1 VALAHW
7 LTVVDEVLVFKGQ
20 LDEDSVGLWELEVER
35 ERKGDKA
42 ADAHDVEEKIVE
54 TELRS
59 VLDTE
64 ELGIVERE
72 NEWVGDVDK
81 ETDVLAHSLA
91 VEKVLDE
98 GVLVRQRVGE
108 RLTLIEAELVKQS
121 VGELEWVEER
131 LTDTVPQCEPELLL
145 HPDTVTLANW
155 LTLWVKVIVPEEQ
168 RVRDTVG
175 DRQLEAVWETLAD
188 GLEE

>member
-1 VALAHW
+1 M
-7 LTVVDEVLVFKGQ
+7 
-20 LDEDSVGLWELEVER
+20 ER

-121 VGELEWVEER
+121 VGELE
-131 LTDTVPQCEPELLL
+131 
-145 HPDTVTLANW
+145 
-155 LTLWVKVIVPEEQ
+155 
-168 RVRDTVG
+168 
-175 DRQLEAVWETLAD
+175 
-188 GLEE
+188 